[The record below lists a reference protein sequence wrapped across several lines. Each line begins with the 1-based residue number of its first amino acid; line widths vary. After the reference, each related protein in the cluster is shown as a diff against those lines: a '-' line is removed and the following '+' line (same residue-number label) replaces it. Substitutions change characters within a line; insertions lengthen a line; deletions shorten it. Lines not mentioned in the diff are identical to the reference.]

1 MATRLEAG
9 EWRPAGATS
18 FYLGFAG
25 RLGFALRWSVRL
37 MVLGVL
43 IILLG
48 LVPPLATGLSVG
60 SAEAAASFFAI
71 GILVLLFGLLLRR
84 LQKAFS

>member
-1 MATRLEAG
+1 M
-9 EWRPAGATS
+9 
-18 FYLGFAG
+18 
-25 RLGFALRWSVRL
+25 RWSIRL

-43 IILLG
+43 IFLVG

-71 GILVLLFGLLLRR
+71 GILFVLVGLLLRR
-84 LQKAFS
+84 IQKSFK